1 MLRAAK
7 APIHK
12 KTAAHRRDPERT
24 RALLLKT
31 AFAEVYRSGFQG
43 TGLDRI
49 LAQAKVTKGA
59 LYHHFGSKEALG
71 YALVDEV
78 ILEMTRQK
86 WLIPLEKG
94 EDPIDTLIAVIEGTS
109 LAAKDVEQGCP
120 LNNLSQEMSPLD
132 EEFRKKTAN
141 VFRVWIGGMAD
152 ALKRGQKQ
160 GQVRKDIDAEDT
172 ATYVAATYEGYL
184 SLAKNAQDP
193 RVLRSG
199 IRVLSKY
206 LETLRPTN

>member
-1 MLRAAK
+1 MLRAIK
-7 APIHK
+7 AS
-12 KTAAHRRDPERT
+12 AHRKTTAHKRDPERT
-24 RALLLKT
+24 RSLLLKT

-109 LAAKDVEQGCP
+109 LTAKDVEQGCP

-132 EEFRKKTAN
+132 EEFRKKTAD

-206 LETLRPTN
+206 LETLRPAN